1 MDDIPLSLKL
11 GALVALLVLSALFS
25 MTETSM
31 MAANRFRLRHRAQA
45 GHRGARKA
53 LALLGRMDQMLG
65 VILLGNNLVNA
76 AAATLVSVIAIDL
89 FGEEKWALGA
99 GTLLVTFAILVFSEI
114 SPKIVGAA
122 HADRLAP
129 IASHL
134 LAPLLRL
141 AYPLVWFVNLF
152 ASALLRAL
160 RLKPESYGDS
170 PRLSPE
176 ELRALVLENSHLLPQ
191 KHQSALLNLFEL
203 GCTTVEDVMSPRG
216 TIETIDIELPWS
228 EIRERLATSHHTRV
242 VACAGDLDD
251 IRGILHLRHV
261 VGRLGDPDWR
271 FEDLLATLQQP
282 YFVPASTA
290 ALAQLQFF
298 QENRQRL
305 ALVVDEYGEVLGLVT
320 PEDILEEI
328 VGEFT
333 SSTPNPAPDLAWDG
347 KDSALVEGAR
357 SVREINRKLGL
368 SLPTD
373 GPNTLNGLII
383 EHFQDIPEAGVSI
396 KLGDVPVE
404 IIQTLDRSVKMA
416 RLFKPLSR

>member
-1 MDDIPLSLKL
+1 
-11 GALVALLVLSALFS
+11 

-53 LALLGRMDQMLG
+53 LELLEHMDQMLG

-76 AAATLVSVIAIDL
+76 AAATLVSVIAIEL

-114 SPKIVGAA
+114 SPKIIGAA

-129 IASHL
+129 VASFFL
-134 LAPLLRL
+134 GPLLRL
-141 AYPLVWFVNLF
+141 AYPVVWFVNLF
-152 ASALLRAL
+152 ASAFLTLL
-160 RLKPESYGDS
+160 RLKPERYGES
-170 PRLSPE
+170 ARLSPE

-191 KHQSALLNLFEL
+191 KHQAALLNLFEL
-203 GCTTVEDVMSPRG
+203 GRTTVEDVMTPRG
-216 TIETIDIELPWS
+216 SIETIDLELPWDD
-228 EIRERLATSHHTRV
+228 IRERLATSHHTRI
-242 VACAGDLDD
+242 VACARDLDE
-251 IRGILHLRHV
+251 IRGVLHLRHV
-261 VGRLGDPDWR
+261 VGRLGDPDWQI
-271 FEDLLATLQQP
+271 EDLLDALQQP

-333 SSTPNPAPDLAWDG
+333 SSAPSPAQDLAWDDQ
-347 KDSALVEGAR
+347 DSALVEGTR

-368 SLPTD
+368 SLSTD

-396 KLGDVPVE
+396 KLGEVPVE
-404 IIQTLDRSVKMA
+404 VIQTLDRSVKMA
-416 RLFKPLSR
+416 RLFKPLSRNTRTSLYK